1 MRCVSLVTVRVV
13 VVVAPLTTPGAQLFQ
28 LWDRVIGFDRLEIL
42 AVLAAAVFV
51 FRSRALL
58 NAHSEEEMQ
67 CVFGVRELGMCQQG
81 LTHVPRV
88 CQGCVPGVFQTACG
102 AFATVLSV
110 RGVTSVTTQVDRVN
124 TIIVTPRT
132 HSQCKATT
140 AHTHR
145 SPTTKTTA

>member
-1 MRCVSLVTVRVV
+1 MRCVSLVALRVVV
-13 VVVAPLTTPGAQLFQ
+13 VVVAPLTPPGAQLFQ

-81 LTHVPRV
+81 LTRLPCV
-88 CQGCVPGVFQTACG
+88 CASGMCSGSLPDCAWRLCYSTFC
-102 AFATVLSV
+102 S
-110 RGVTSVTTQVDRVN
+110 
-124 TIIVTPRT
+124 
-132 HSQCKATT
+132 
-140 AHTHR
+140 R
-145 SPTTKTTA
+145 SHQRDNAGG

>member
-1 MRCVSLVTVRVV
+1 MRCVSLVALRVV
-13 VVVAPLTTPGAQLFQ
+13 VVAAPLTTPGAQLFQ

-81 LTHVPRV
+81 LTRLPCVCVRDVFRESSRLRV
-88 CQGCVPGVFQTACG
+88 APLLQYFL
-102 AFATVLSV
+102 FAE
-110 RGVTSVTTQVDRVN
+110 
-124 TIIVTPRT
+124 
-132 HSQCKATT
+132 
-140 AHTHR
+140 
-145 SPTTKTTA
+145 SPA